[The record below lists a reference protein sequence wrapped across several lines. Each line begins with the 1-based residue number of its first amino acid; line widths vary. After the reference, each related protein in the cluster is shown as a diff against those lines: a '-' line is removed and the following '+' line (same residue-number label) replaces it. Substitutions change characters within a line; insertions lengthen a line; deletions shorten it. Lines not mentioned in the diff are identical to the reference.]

1 MVGCEQKVGAA
12 GRERCEDSE
21 SERAAKLRRRTRAR
35 RDLPAEPEF
44 AVIQAGTLNHPSWLS
59 PTLEIWCGS
68 AQPMACADREQQ
80 AARPRPAGLTGQLL
94 SRTATSGF
102 WGLPRPSCSVAVA
115 PDGQLEIAAPRFFRK
130 RERLRPLKWGRLERC
145 EMARL
150 YGADERR
157 RPRAGRRPRTARR
170 RSRRS
175 EPHTRR
181 AERRYRSLAAA
192 LL

>member
-94 SRTATSGF
+94 SRTAPSGF
-102 WGLPRPSCSVAVA
+102 WGLPCPICSVAVA
-115 PDGQLEIAAPRFFRK
+115 PDGQLETPARTAPPEHLFGHSAA
-130 RERLRPLKWGRLERC
+130 RPP
-145 EMARL
+145 
-150 YGADERR
+150 RR
-157 RPRAGRRPRTARR
+157 RPPTSAVRQWRRSASRAPCRTIRR
-170 RSRRS
+170 RSG
-175 EPHTRR
+175 PV
-181 AERRYRSLAAA
+181 
-192 LL
+192 